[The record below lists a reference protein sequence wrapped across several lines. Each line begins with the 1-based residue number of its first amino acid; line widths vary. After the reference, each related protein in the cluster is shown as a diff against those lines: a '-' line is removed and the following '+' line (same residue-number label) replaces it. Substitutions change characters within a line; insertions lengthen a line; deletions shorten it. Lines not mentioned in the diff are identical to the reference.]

1 MNRKSHLYKNKYYH
15 DIVEEHNMTKEEAIE
30 SYDELI
36 IESIKRAQKVAIE
49 SSSLLFFKANVQQY
63 EKIRSKLD
71 DLDGVS
77 YAGVYRE
84 NFLDR
89 CICMVRDCFREAKD
103 FGTSVFGNNGTE
115 SDLCFGR
122 RKHPEVNVQAYFT
135 NVKGCLAEDETRVN
149 FIRERGFAYFSS
161 ENLLLF
167 ESSMNYSDFQSSVNA
182 WMEFL
187 KPVLQ
192 DELDRDLVASAL
204 EEGRGT
210 MMEASSQE
218 SKVYNY
224 EQVKEVLRGT
234 ADWEGLLHD

>member
-1 MNRKSHLYKNKYYH
+1 MN
-15 DIVEEHNMTKEEAIE
+15 E
-30 SYDELI
+30 SLPI
-36 IESIKRAQKVAIE
+36 
-49 SSSLLFFKANVQQY
+49 
-63 EKIRSKLD
+63 
-71 DLDGVS
+71 
-77 YAGVYRE
+77 
-84 NFLDR
+84 
-89 CICMVRDCFREAKD
+89 
-103 FGTSVFGNNGTE
+103 
-115 SDLCFGR
+115 
-122 RKHPEVNVQAYFT
+122 
-135 NVKGCLAEDETRVN
+135 
-149 FIRERGFAYFSS
+149 FSS